1 MSPALVLTLLA
12 VITLLPCVQ
21 ALNCQSGKIETV
33 KDASKL
39 PLKWTAGTEACETG
53 EGCQDQMMLIQ
64 NGPQINFLVVKGC
77 VKAMDQKPQVTW
89 HRTGPGLSI
98 VSYTHVCHHSDFC
111 NDLSSSEVLGDLP
124 TPTVPGTLRCP
135 HCLSTH
141 GCDNAPEQLCPAG
154 TSHCYDGVL
163 RLRGGKIT
171 TNLRVQGCM
180 PKPGCNLLNGTQ
192 KIGTMDVSENC
203 DLQLGSQAL
212 DCRSGSLDTIKNV
225 SDLHLVWTTGW
236 NTCEIGEGCY
246 ETVILIQNGQE
257 LNLVVTKGCTTAI
270 NKEPQITRH
279 RTGPGISIISY
290 THVCR
295 HEDFCNDLSST
306 ETIWIPPPVTVPG
319 TLRCPHCLSTHGC
332 DNAPEQVCPA
342 GTSYCY
348 KGVLR
353 LRGGG
358 IFTDLRVQGC
368 MPQPGCNLLNGTQT
382 IGPID
387 VNENCSPQLDA
398 LKCQHGTLVTIREIS
413 ELPLQWTAG
422 QVTCEVGEGCQDT
435 LMMVETGQQ
444 VSLVLTKGCTSIQDH
459 KARVTEHRTGP
470 GLSVISYT
478 RVCRQED
485 LCNYLSTTAPL
496 WAPPPASAPGT
507 LRCPRCLSTK
517 GCDEASEQVCPAG
530 STACYSGVLRVMGGE
545 IITSLRVG
553 GCMPQPG
560 CNLLNGTRK
569 IGPMDVSEN
578 CNPQLDTLTCHRGV
592 MLKFSSSLAEEAV
605 AWTSPGTQE
614 CEAGEVCQETL
625 LLVDVGQKAILVGS
639 KGCSKAGAQNAMGV
653 SIYSR
658 PPGVVI
664 ASYAQFCSSDL
675 CNRASSSSVL
685 LGSLPRP
692 AAPRPGDLRCPVCV
706 QFSGSCSRNTN
717 FVTCPQGTTHCYNGN
732 IELRG
737 GGLSST
743 MSIQGCMTSSS
754 KSLLGNSKMIGIF
767 SAKEIHEGKKDTD
780 TQLPNGVTSVSNLA
794 WVLALGL
801 SLALFCGG
809 LCPPC

>member
-1 MSPALVLTLLA
+1 MGLGTLLRW
-12 VITLLPCVQ
+12 IFSPC
-21 ALNCQSGKIETV
+21 A
-33 KDASKL
+33 
-39 PLKWTAGTEACETG
+39 
-53 EGCQDQMMLIQ
+53 
-64 NGPQINFLVVKGC
+64 
-77 VKAMDQKPQVTW
+77 
-89 HRTGPGLSI
+89 
-98 VSYTHVCHHSDFC
+98 
-111 NDLSSSEVLGDLP
+111 
-124 TPTVPGTLRCP
+124 
-135 HCLSTH
+135 
-141 GCDNAPEQLCPAG
+141 
-154 TSHCYDGVL
+154 
-163 RLRGGKIT
+163 
-171 TNLRVQGCM
+171 
-180 PKPGCNLLNGTQ
+180 
-192 KIGTMDVSENC
+192 
-203 DLQLGSQAL
+203 GSQAL

-306 ETIWIPPPVTVPG
+306 ETIWIPPPVTAPG

-332 DNAPEQVCPA
+332 DNVPEVCPAGTHCYSGILKLRGVGLSSNLRIQGCMSQSGCNVLNGTQTIGRIDVSENCNPGSGPQALECKSGKLEVVIKLSKLPLHWTTSWQTCKIGEGCQETMVLIQNGPEVNFVMTKGCTRDRDQKPRLTQHRTGPGLSITSYTHVCRSRDFCNDLSSTDVLWIPPPVTGTGTLSCPLCLSKDDCPKNPPEQVCPT
-342 GTSYCY
+342 GSTDCY
-348 KGVLR
+348 NGLVE

-387 VNENCSPQLDA
+387 VNENCSPQLVSKA